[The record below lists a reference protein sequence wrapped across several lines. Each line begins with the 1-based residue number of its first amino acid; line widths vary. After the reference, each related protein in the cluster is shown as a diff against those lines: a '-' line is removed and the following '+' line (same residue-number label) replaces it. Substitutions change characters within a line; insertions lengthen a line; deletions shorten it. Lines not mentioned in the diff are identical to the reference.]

1 MVTNEV
7 DSKFLVAKVKGNLHF
22 SRMVNRKPFIDGPG
36 PHEKRF
42 DYLELPSI
50 YSNVY

>member
-1 MVTNEV
+1 MV
-7 DSKFLVAKVKGNLHF
+7 D
-22 SRMVNRKPFIDGPG
+22 RKPFIDGPG

-50 YSNVY
+50 YSNVNWLCIDIGEETFEYLLQI